1 MKDWSFKTKGIAND
15 FDSHVREQLPWYELV
30 TESVAY
36 IARNYVPQNGRIY
49 DIGAST
55 GNMLVALKEL
65 IDERNI
71 TYSPVDES
79 PAMCE
84 IFTQNHP
91 EYNIGCFDVT
101 SVDLIEHFDVA
112 IIMLTAMFL
121 PVKKQEQFMQNLYN
135 KMNKGGA
142 IIIVDKVC
150 DEDGYF
156 STVMKRLTMYWK
168 LKNGA
173 KAEDILRKELSLSGI
188 QRPIKMDYA
197 KQFFQL
203 GEFKGWVI
211 EK

>member
-1 MKDWSFKTKGIAND
+1 MKDWTFKTDGIANE

-71 TYSPVDES
+71 TYFPVDES
-79 PAMCE
+79 PTMCE
-84 IFTQNHP
+84 IFTKNHP

-101 SVDLIEHFDVA
+101 SIDLIEPFDVA

-121 PVKKQEQFMQNLYN
+121 PVKKQEEFMRNLYD

-142 IIIVDKVC
+142 IKIGRAHV
-150 DEDGYF
+150 
-156 STVMKRLTMYWK
+156 
-168 LKNGA
+168 
-173 KAEDILRKELSLSGI
+173 
-188 QRPIKMDYA
+188 
-197 KQFFQL
+197 
-203 GEFKGWVI
+203 
-211 EK
+211 